1 MREPAKG
8 GPDGLAAS
16 YCADLREGA
25 FSVLTWVYIVIEVLS
40 AVGLVFLILM
50 HSGKGGGLSDMF
62 GGSVGAAAQGST
74 VVERNLDRITVT
86 VALIFAFTTLTLD
99 LRLQ

>member
-1 MREPAKG
+1 VTIA
-8 GPDGLAAS
+8 
-16 YCADLREGA
+16 
-25 FSVLTWVYIVIEVLS
+25 TWIYVGIEVAS
-40 AVGLVFLILM
+40 ALGLIFLILM

-62 GGSVGAAAQGST
+62 GGTVGAAAQGST

-86 VALIFAFTTLTLD
+86 DAIIFTFATLTQD

>member
-1 MREPAKG
+1 M
-8 GPDGLAAS
+8 
-16 YCADLREGA
+16 
-25 FSVLTWVYIVIEVLS
+25 LTWVYIVIEILS
-40 AVGLVFLILM
+40 AVALIFLILM

-86 VALIFAFTTLTLD
+86 VAVVFALTTLVLD

>member
-1 MREPAKG
+1 VTIG
-8 GPDGLAAS
+8 
-16 YCADLREGA
+16 
-25 FSVLTWVYIVIEVLS
+25 TWIYIGIEVAS
-40 AVGLVFLILM
+40 ALGLIFLILM

-62 GGSVGAAAQGST
+62 GGTVGAAAQGST

-86 VALIFAFTTLTLD
+86 VAIIFTFATLTLD

>member
-1 MREPAKG
+1 
-8 GPDGLAAS
+8 
-16 YCADLREGA
+16 
-25 FSVLTWVYIVIEVLS
+25 VLTWVYIIVEVLA

-62 GGSVGAAAQGST
+62 GGSVGAAASGST

-86 VALIFAFTTLTLD
+86 VAVIFALTTLTLD

>member
-1 MREPAKG
+1 ML
-8 GPDGLAAS
+8 LAT
-16 YCADLREGA
+16 L
-25 FSVLTWVYIVIEVLS
+25 SVATWVYVVVEVVAAL
-40 AVGLVFLILM
+40 GLIFLILM

-62 GGSVGAAAQGST
+62 GGSVGSAAQGST

-86 VALIFAFTTLTLD
+86 VAIVFAFATITLD

>member
-1 MREPAKG
+1 MTIA
-8 GPDGLAAS
+8 
-16 YCADLREGA
+16 
-25 FSVLTWVYIVIEVLS
+25 TWIYVGIEVAS
-40 AVGLVFLILM
+40 ALGLIFLILM

-62 GGSVGAAAQGST
+62 GGTVGAAAQGST

-86 VALIFAFTTLTLD
+86 VAIIFTFATLTLD